1 MYDYSIVTSVNIVR
15 SKILKKMYGENHDL
29 TKEPKVFDQTRQN
42 IYNLNTGA
50 GFRYFMWAFIS
61 LKHRSH

>member
-1 MYDYSIVTSVNIVR
+1 MCDDSIETSVNIVR

-29 TKEPKVFDQTRQN
+29 TKEPKVSDQTRQN
-42 IYNLNTGA
+42 IYNVNTGG
-50 GFRYFMWAFIS
+50 GFRYFMWTFIS